1 MEIGGEHVDR
11 RTEVNRRELE
21 QGSVRIEITSC
32 QRAVHAIEPAEER
45 VAVCASHCNSIPTGL
60 TIDLLKMLFKLVP
73 VLERIHCDLEF
84 VIEGGRGTARTGS
97 G

>member
-32 QRAVHAIEPAEER
+32 QRAVDAVEPAEER
-45 VAVCASHCNSIPTGL
+45 VAV
-60 TIDLLKMLFKLVP
+60 
-73 VLERIHCDLEF
+73 
-84 VIEGGRGTARTGS
+84 
-97 G
+97 